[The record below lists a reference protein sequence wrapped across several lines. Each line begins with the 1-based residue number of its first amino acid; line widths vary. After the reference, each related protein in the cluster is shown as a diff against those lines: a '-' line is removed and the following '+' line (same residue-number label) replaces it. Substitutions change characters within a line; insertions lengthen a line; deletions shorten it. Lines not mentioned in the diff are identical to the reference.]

1 MKNIIKYL
9 MVGSL
14 LVFGTSAC
22 ADLEVT
28 NQNDADA
35 ARALS
40 TPGDVLSLIG
50 GSYNNWFYGNYSYN
64 SAGMALSNA
73 AFQHNAPWA
82 NAGMEKYGRLP
93 RIAFINSINDGDY
106 NYQTRSWFYSYRAIA
121 AVADG
126 LKSLSDPA
134 ISDELSADEVS
145 SATAFGR
152 FVEGISHATI
162 ALLFSQ
168 GFVVDETTDLA
179 VAQEPMPYDQ
189 LMVVAMGYFDQAIA
203 EAQGKSWTLPMEWM
217 RASLSASDF
226 IKVVHSFKARYMAMS
241 ARSAAERKALPWS
254 QIMADIDAG
263 ITSDFVA
270 NYDDDTNWHWDAG
283 AYDTYFGW
291 SEVAYFIWGMAD
303 QSGRFQQWN
312 SLSLAQKSYQFGD
325 NDPVLIITPDQR
337 FPQGNTVAEQR
348 ASESADRYIRIQ
360 RPGTETGYT
369 WARPDR
375 GTWRW
380 SWYKHNRFES
390 YWNDLEYDVI
400 EIPMVEM
407 RLLKA
412 EGMYYQGNLAGAAD
426 IINQTRVAAGL
437 NATDASGTNTSC
449 VPKLPDGSCGSL
461 WEMLKWEKRVEG
473 TFKGPFA
480 APWFFDGRGWGDL
493 WKDTWIQ
500 LPIPCGEAQV
510 LQLLPCESYGGSG
523 GEWGA
528 PLSTYKWNGE
538 G

>member
-1 MKNIIKYL
+1 MLKSL
-9 MVGSL
+9 LVGSL
-14 LVFGTSAC
+14 LMFGTSAC
-22 ADLEVT
+22 ANLEVA
-28 NQNDADA
+28 NLNDPDA
-35 ARALS
+35 ARSLA

-50 GSYNNWFYGNYSYN
+50 GAYNNWFYGNYAYR
-64 SAGMALSNA
+64 SAGMAISNA

-82 NAGMEKYGRLP
+82 NSGMEKYGRLP

-106 NYQTRSWFYSYRAIA
+106 AYLTRSWFYSYRAIA

-126 LKSLSDPA
+126 LKSLADPEIA
-134 ISDELSADEVS
+134 DQLSADEIS
-145 SATAFGR
+145 SATAFAR
-152 FVEGISHATI
+152 FVEGISHATV

-168 GFVVDETTDLA
+168 GFVVDETTDLTA
-179 VAQEPMPYDQ
+179 AQEPLPYDQ
-189 LMVVAMGYFDQAIA
+189 LMDVAMGYFDAAIS
-203 EAQGKSWTLPMEWM
+203 EAQGKSWTLPLEWM
-217 RASLSASDF
+217 RAELSAADF
-226 IKVVHSFKARYMAMS
+226 IKVIHSFKARYMAQN
-241 ARSAAERKALPWS
+241 ARNMQERSDPARWTRVMAE
-254 QIMADIDAG
+254 IDAG

-283 AYDTYFGW
+283 AYDTYYGW
-291 SEVAYFIWGMAD
+291 SEVCYFIWGMAD
-303 QSGRFQQWN
+303 QSGNFQKWN
-312 SLSLAQKSYQFGD
+312 DLSLGDKSYQFAAD
-325 NDPVLIITPDQR
+325 DPVLIITPDQR
-337 FPQGNTVAEQR
+337 FPQGTTVDEQR
-348 ASESADRYIRIQ
+348 ATEDGRYIRIQ

-380 SWYKHNRFES
+380 SWYKHNRFEN

-400 EIPMVEM
+400 EIPLVEM
-407 RLLKA
+407 NLLKA
-412 EGMYYQGNLAGAAD
+412 EGMFWKGDKAGAAA
-426 IINQTRVAAGL
+426 IVNETRTAAGL
-437 NATDASGTNTSC
+437 NATDANGTNTSC
-449 VPKLPDGSCGSL
+449 VPKLPDESCGNL

-493 WKDTWIQ
+493 WKDTWVQ

-510 LQLLPCESYGGSG
+510 LQLLPCESYGGPG

-528 PLSTYKWNGE
+528 PTSTYHWNGE

>member
-1 MKNIIKYL
+1 MKNMMKYL
-9 MVGSL
+9 VVGSL
-14 LVFGTSAC
+14 LAFGTSGC
-22 ADLEVT
+22 ANLDVT
-28 NQNDADA
+28 NLNDADA

-50 GSYNNWFYGNYSYN
+50 GSYNNWFYGNYNYR

-82 NAGMEKYGRLP
+82 NSGMEKYGRLP

-106 NYQTRSWFYSYRAIA
+106 NYMTRSWFYSYRAIA

-126 LKSLSDPA
+126 LKSLADPA
-134 ISDELSADEVS
+134 ITDELSADEIS
-145 SATAFGR
+145 SATAFAR
-152 FVEGISHATI
+152 FVQGISHATI
-162 ALLFSQ
+162 ALLFKE
-168 GFVVDETTDLA
+168 GFVVDETTDLTA
-179 VAQEPMPYDQ
+179 AQEPMPYDQ
-189 LMVVAMGYFDQAIA
+189 LMDVAMGYFDQAIS
-203 EAQGKSWTLPMEWM
+203 EAQGKSWSLPLEWM
-217 RASLSASDF
+217 RAPLSASDF
-226 IKVVHSFKARYMAMS
+226 IKVIHSFKARYAADN
-241 ARSAAERKALPWS
+241 ARTADERKALPWA
-254 QIMADIDAG
+254 QIISDIDAG

-283 AYDTYFGW
+283 AYDTYYGW
-291 SEVAYFIWGMAD
+291 SEVAYFVWGMAD

-312 SLSLAQKSYQFGD
+312 SLSLAEKSYQFGD

-337 FPQGNTVAEQR
+337 FPQGSTVDEQR
-348 ASESADRYIRIQ
+348 ASESPARYIRIQ

-380 SWYKHNRFES
+380 SWYKHNRFED
-390 YWNDLEYDVI
+390 YWNDLQYDVI
-400 EIPMVEM
+400 EIPVVEM
-407 RLLKA
+407 NLLKA
-412 EGMYYQGNLAGAAD
+412 EGLFYQGNLGGAAD
-426 IINQTRVAAGL
+426 IINETRTAAGL

-449 VPKLPDGSCGSL
+449 VPKLPDSSCGGL
-461 WEMLKWEKRVEG
+461 FEMLKWEKRVEG

-493 WKDTWIQ
+493 WKDTWIE

-510 LQLLPCESYGGSG
+510 LQLLPCQSTGGPG
-523 GEWGA
+523 GESGA
-528 PLSTYKWNGE
+528 PLSNYHWNGE